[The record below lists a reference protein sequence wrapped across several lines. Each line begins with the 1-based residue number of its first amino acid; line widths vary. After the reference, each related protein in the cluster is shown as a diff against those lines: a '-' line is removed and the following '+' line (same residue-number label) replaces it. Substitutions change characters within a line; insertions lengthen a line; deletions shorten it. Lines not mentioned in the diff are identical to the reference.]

1 MFVFQVIGAF
11 WYFFSIQRET
21 ACWHLVCGNR
31 SGCGNSFSCAN
42 TDSSVNSTLLHESC
56 PVNAPNTT
64 KFYFGIFLE
73 ALQSGIAQSS
83 NLPQKLFYCFW
94 WGLRNLS
101 SFGQGLQ
108 TSNYLWESCFSIF
121 ISILGL
127 LLFLYFLENLK
138 TYIKLATKSSDKN
151 GKTSKEEHKNRR
163 GKREE
168 KKRKRKD
175 QLESEEAVS
184 MFPTRLALQE
194 RKVFPLPSL
203 KVQAMGT
210 RYYRVHQLH
219 KSITPLLVQAET
231 YVSC

>member
-1 MFVFQVIGAF
+1 MLDIVRFDKFNL
-11 WYFFSIQRET
+11 
-21 ACWHLVCGNR
+21 LV
-31 SGCGNSFSCAN
+31 
-42 TDSSVNSTLLHESC
+42 E
-56 PVNAPNTT
+56 
-64 KFYFGIFLE
+64 LE
-73 ALQSGIAQSS
+73 Q
-83 NLPQKLFYCFW
+83 
-94 WGLRNLS
+94 
-101 SFGQGLQ
+101 
-108 TSNYLWESCFSIF
+108 
-121 ISILGL
+121 
-127 LLFLYFLENLK
+127 

-203 KVQAMGT
+203 KLQAMGT
-210 RYYRVHQLH
+210 RCYRVHQLH